1 MNALEKMLAEIEQQ
15 AKYRRFA
22 EMVADALIFR
32 LSIPAGKQLAM
43 VLGDGTARDNRE
55 AVRQWVEAEMP
66 RIEEVEVTRVQAELA
81 LRLHS
86 CLNQAQNGD
95 LLP

>member
-15 AKYRRFA
+15 AKYRRFV

-32 LSIPAGKQLAM
+32 LSIPAGKELAM

-55 AVRQWVEAEMP
+55 AVRQWVESEMP
-66 RIEEVEVTRVQAELA
+66 RIEEVEATRLQAELA
-81 LRLHS
+81 LRLYS
-86 CLNQAQNGD
+86 YLSKAQDGD
-95 LLP
+95 LLQ